1 MIKENRRTNRMKP
14 KVIVILIL
22 LVIALIF
29 ILQNSKVV
37 TIQLL
42 FWTVSA
48 SRIIMILGL
57 LFIGFVVGFL
67 LGRK

>member
-1 MIKENRRTNRMKP
+1 MKP
-14 KVIVILIL
+14 KVIVVLVL
-22 LVIALIF
+22 LAISLIF

-48 SRIIMILGL
+48 SRIILILGL

>member
-1 MIKENRRTNRMKP
+1 MKP
-14 KVIVILIL
+14 KVIVVLVL
-22 LVIALIF
+22 LVISLIF

-48 SRIIMILGL
+48 SRIIMVLGL

>member
-1 MIKENRRTNRMKP
+1 MKP

-22 LVIALIF
+22 LVIALMF

>member
-1 MIKENRRTNRMKP
+1 MKP
-14 KVIVILIL
+14 KVIIILIL
-22 LVIALIF
+22 SIISLIF

-67 LGRK
+67 LGHKELFR

>member
-1 MIKENRRTNRMKP
+1 MKP
-14 KVIVILIL
+14 KVIIVLVL
-22 LVIALIF
+22 LVISLIF

-48 SRIIMILGL
+48 SRIIMVLGL

>member
-1 MIKENRRTNRMKP
+1 
-14 KVIVILIL
+14 
-22 LVIALIF
+22 LIF

-48 SRIIMILGL
+48 SRIIMVLGL

>member
-1 MIKENRRTNRMKP
+1 MKP
-14 KVIVILIL
+14 KVIVILVL
-22 LVIALIF
+22 SVISLIF
-29 ILQNSKVV
+29 ILQNSKDV

>member
-1 MIKENRRTNRMKP
+1 MKP
-14 KVIVILIL
+14 KVIVILALSI
-22 LVIALIF
+22 ISLIF

>member
-1 MIKENRRTNRMKP
+1 MKP
-14 KVIVILIL
+14 KVIVILVL
-22 LVIALIF
+22 SVISLIF

-48 SRIIMILGL
+48 SRIIMVLGL

>member
-1 MIKENRRTNRMKP
+1 MKP
-14 KVIVILIL
+14 KVIIILALSI
-22 LVIALIF
+22 ISLIF

>member
-1 MIKENRRTNRMKP
+1 MKP
-14 KVIVILIL
+14 KVIVVLVL
-22 LVIALIF
+22 LVLSLIF
-29 ILQNSKVV
+29 ILQNSRVV

-57 LFIGFVVGFL
+57 LFIGFAAGFL
-67 LGRK
+67 LGRR

>member
-1 MIKENRRTNRMKP
+1 MKP
-14 KVIVILIL
+14 KVIVVLVL
-22 LVIALIF
+22 LVISLIF
-29 ILQNSKVV
+29 IFQNSKVV

-57 LFIGFVVGFL
+57 LFIGFAVGFL
-67 LGRK
+67 LGRR